1 MAPKDDDAP
10 IYNAT
15 YTLFRLSPLY
25 VPDAKGF
32 WLEGNLS
39 FHARRFADS
48 IQGDNLKTIN
58 TVLEEDDTV
67 NRAGPFKQC
76 RWQILGSMDDDDED
90 VKSADDLGILEG
102 LQVNVE
108 YERVTY
114 TALFLAGA
122 KTAEEHLE
130 DEVKLPLV
138 CIRMP
143 AVLRSSLN
151 YYMAT
156 IFDTRMEPLQLNST
170 RICKSLESFLDECAE
185 DEDSFQKTVKEIQL
199 TLSFSK
205 PISASLKAIDVAIR
219 RDDVPGFLKQGRAIN
234 STSVTNIKSIEG
246 VFMAALQKY
255 LQAHLALKANTDQVI
270 ISRVA
275 CGAFALGKEG
285 KMKLFSPRTSTD
297 ASGEYDSAAMASRR
311 ATAQVLQI
319 ILQTAIGTI

>member
-1 MAPKDDDAP
+1 M
-10 IYNAT
+10 
-15 YTLFRLSPLY
+15 
-25 VPDAKGF
+25 PDAKGF
-32 WLEGNLS
+32 WLEANLN

-48 IQGDNLKTIN
+48 IQGDNLKTAN
-58 TVLEEDDTV
+58 TVLAEDDTV

-76 RWQILGSMDDDDED
+76 RWYILGQPNEDDEE
-90 VKSADDLGILEG
+90 VKSADNLGIVEG

-108 YERVTY
+108 YERAVY
-114 TALFLAGA
+114 TALFLTGVNTAG
-122 KTAEEHLE
+122 EDSE

-143 AVLRSSLN
+143 AALRSSLS

-156 IFDTRMEPLQLNST
+156 IFDTRMEPLLLNST
-170 RICKSLESFLDECAE
+170 TICKSLENFLDECAE
-185 DEDSFQKTVKEIQL
+185 DEVSFQKTVKEIQL
-199 TLSFSK
+199 TLSFNK

-219 RDDVPGFLKQGRAIN
+219 RNDVPGFLKQGRAIN

-246 VFMAALQKY
+246 IFMAALQKY
-255 LQAHLALKANTDQVI
+255 LQAHLALKLNADQVI

-285 KMKLFSPRTSTD
+285 KMKLFSPDASTD
-297 ASGEYDSAAMASRR
+297 DSSEYDAAAMASRR

-319 ILQTAIGTI
+319 ILQTAIGNT